1 MNSNRVLDY
10 NPPPTRQ
17 GNILDISWGTI
28 LKIGIAFLAFYIIY
42 LIRDIL
48 IWLIFAL
55 IISVLFIPA
64 IDFLQKRKVPRV
76 LATLFIFVFLF
87 GILGLCIYLIAPIF
101 ISEIQQFTKLFP
113 QYFEKFAPPL
123 KELGLEAFESFEIF
137 TKSFQEWLIQASASI
152 FSGLA
157 AIFGGIFATLTIFI
171 IAIFLSIEAKGVERA
186 ISLLSPKNKTA
197 YILDLWGRCQTKVSG
212 WFGARILCCLFVG
225 LGSYLALYLFKIDYP
240 FALALFAGITNIIP
254 IVGPII
260 AGVIIAIIAALDSWL
275 KALLILIVFILIQQ
289 IEGNILTPILTKKF
303 IGLPPVLVLI
313 SLMIGGKLWGI
324 LGAILAI
331 PLAGVIY
338 EFLRDFLKKRKEG
351 TLPEPTVKKPI
362 IW

>member
-1 MNSNRVLDY
+1 MN
-10 NPPPTRQ
+10 
-17 GNILDISWGTI
+17 GEKILDISWGTI
-28 LKIGIAFLAFYIIY
+28 LKIGIAFFGFYILY
-42 LIRDIL
+42 LIRNIL
-48 IWLIFAL
+48 IWFIFAL
-55 IISVLFIPA
+55 IISVLFNPA
-64 IDFLQKRKVPRV
+64 IDFLQKRRVPRPV
-76 LATLFIFVFLF
+76 ATIFIFIFIF
-87 GILGLCIYLIAPIF
+87 GILGLLIYLIAPVF

-152 FSGLA
+152 FSALA

-171 IAIFLSIEAKGVERA
+171 LAIFLSLEERGVERA
-186 ISLLSPKNKTA
+186 IGILSPRKQEA
-197 YILDLWGRCQTKVSG
+197 YILDLWKSCQTKVSG
-212 WFGARILCCLFVG
+212 WFGTRILCSLFVG
-225 LGSYLALYLFKIDYP
+225 LLTYLALYLFKIDYP
-240 FALALFAGITNIIP
+240 FALALFAGFTNIIP
-254 IVGPII
+254 IIGPII
-260 AGVIIAIIAALDSWL
+260 AGLIIAIITALDSWL

-289 IEGNILTPILTKKF
+289 IEGNILTPILAKKF

-331 PLAGVIY
+331 PLAGIIF
-338 EFLRDFLKKRKEG
+338 EFTRDFLKKRKVETDSEERPKK
-351 TLPEPTVKKPI
+351 TL